1 MKIKFYNP
9 KELDKTHK
17 VTIQKTGKMGFT
29 KDAAEYMKL
38 SNMKSANIGTDEE
51 RPQDNTLYL
60 QLYNDSHGYFAVQKA
75 GQYYYIKTKVLFD
88 NLKLD
93 YTNDTVSFDMDK
105 ISVDGNTYYKLR
117 LRKEDFENGKEE
129 KIQEG

>member
-29 KDAAEYMKL
+29 KDAAEYLKL
-38 SNMKSANIGTDEE
+38 DQMKSANIGENEEDSTDKSLYLVVLT
-51 RPQDNTLYL
+51 DNTGFF
-60 QLYNDSHGYFAVQKA
+60 SVQKA
-75 GQYYYIKTKVLFD
+75 GDYFYIKTKVLFD

-93 YTNDTVSFDMDK
+93 YTNTSLSYDMTK
-105 ISVDGNTYYKLR
+105 IVEDGETYYKLTYR
-117 LRKEDFENGKEE
+117 L
-129 KIQEG
+129 